1 VLTAGDLVWVDFDP
15 AFGHEQSGRRPALV
29 ISDSAYNQDSSLV
42 LVCPITRSSKP
53 WPFKIILSNVFPIS
67 GHILVDQIKSI
78 DKERILS
85 ERIGK
90 IDESLLSDVRGL
102 LVVLFRLAK

>member
-1 VLTAGDLVWVDFDP
+1 MLTAGDVVWVDFDP

-29 ISDSAYNQDSSLV
+29 ISDDTYNQASSFV
-42 LVCPITRSSKP
+42 LVCPITRSPKP
-53 WPFKIILSNVFPIS
+53 WPFKVALSGGLSIE

-85 ERIGK
+85 VRGGK
-90 IDESLLSDVRGL
+90 IDESLLSHVRGL
-102 LVVLFRLAK
+102 LGTLLQVAS